1 MGSPPRSPRNP
12 STPQDLARAQTINAA
27 ADAATAPAP
36 TGSAD
41 NPYNVAL
48 ARADDPALEKHE
60 VLLWEVIDRTTRATS
75 FDLYIR
81 YLNALFD
88 NPNTTETDRTG
99 LIWQYKRNSSVKRL
113 VSPYGLDAWDLVTDA
128 TDIFL
133 KHQAGALSD
142 VDYLAAHQSNILSD
156 DNYLTTD
163 PRLKTPPEL
172 PHLDSEVASDREIW
186 ELELAREL
194 GRRNPRLQTYLER
207 VRTNLAELPLLAA
220 PRFSS
225 DRESGIFVDRIQSP
239 LLIELIWSYWME
251 QGMLVQTMNAIA
263 LRFQNAGVAELV
275 DPLRNLAIDP
285 LRPVANMLWS
295 FVQNEGNRLS
305 VARRAHEYLHAYGL
319 ELAGKAVP
327 TLHPVDRRARFLQ
340 SFHDLLHA
348 TSVFFKQHDDLT
360 VKADGFPLLKAI
372 TEVHLLLAEG
382 AHNQFGDLPWTA
394 RSEMMSMQWLL
405 ARPEFREFLG
415 GRIML
420 PYPEPWMDRVDTMKT
435 LQGWSDVSVTSYYW
449 LAVYGEQLLLSIRY
463 GNWSLISDGALA
475 ARWAEK
481 WRPAVHSY
489 IHHYRQV
496 TGVDL
501 NIPPVEGRDATE
513 RFLQPSLLIAR
524 RMAQT
529 RQPARAPELAA
540 PVRRSLLPNQMG
552 LPGRAAI
559 TSGRRD

>member
-1 MGSPPRSPRNP
+1 MARQPRGTPDELAQPRAV
-12 STPQDLARAQTINAA
+12 DG
-27 ADAATAPAP
+27 AATADAQASSPSG
-36 TGSAD
+36 TSD
-41 NPYNVAL
+41 NPYIVAL
-48 ARADDPALEKHE
+48 ARSDDPALERHE
-60 VLLWEVIDRTTRATS
+60 VLLWEVIDRTTKATS
-75 FDLYIR
+75 FDLYAR

-88 NPNTTETDRTG
+88 NPSFSETDQTG
-99 LIWQYKRNSSVKRL
+99 RIWKYKRNSSVRRF
-113 VSPYGLDAWDLVTDA
+113 VSPYGLDAWDLVTEA

-142 VDYLAAHQSNILSD
+142 VDYLARHSANVLED
-156 DNYLTTD
+156 DDYLATHPTIKDSGLPNLETEVSTD
-163 PRLKTPPEL
+163 RQQ
-172 PHLDSEVASDREIW
+172 W
-186 ELELAREL
+186 ELALATEL

-207 VRTNLAELPLLAA
+207 VRINLAELPLLAA

-263 LRFQNAGVAELV
+263 LRFQNAEVAELV

-285 LRPVANMLWS
+285 LRPLANMLWS

-327 TLHPVDRRARFLQ
+327 TSRAVERRTRFLE
-340 SFHDLLHA
+340 SFHNLLHA

-372 TEVHLLLAEG
+372 AEVHLLLAEG

-405 ARPEFREFLG
+405 ARSEFREFLG

-435 LQGWSDVSVTSYYW
+435 LQGWSDVSITSFYW

-475 ARWAEK
+475 AKWAEK

-501 NIPPVEGRDATE
+501 TIPPVEGRDPTE
-513 RFLQPSLLIAR
+513 RFVQPSVLIAR
-524 RMAQT
+524 RIAQMQ
-529 RQPARAPELAA
+529 QPGSAPQLAA
-540 PVRRSLLPNQMG
+540 PVRRSLMPNQIG
-552 LPGRAAI
+552 LPRRPAI
-559 TSGRRD
+559 TSGRPN